1 IPAPKTSR
9 ILPLSHSPDGA
20 AADSADGT
28 AGAAGSLLPQA
39 WGARDRVRVLFL
51 LRQGTAGR
59 PVPQPP
65 RQKARHPEA
74 CCASFL
80 FQRLNAPRD
89 RPPHVLGLVP
99 RIKL

>member
-1 IPAPKTSR
+1 ASMQDGPQAPGASERFAGRRGQAPDRQSILIPAPKTSR

-65 RQKARHPEA
+65 RQKAR
-74 CCASFL
+74 
-80 FQRLNAPRD
+80 
-89 RPPHVLGLVP
+89 
-99 RIKL
+99 